1 MKTSIQRGRRGARLA
16 AWRHCLVVT
25 GWAVLAGPAFAGV
38 EEGLKAYEDRD
49 MATAARELLP
59 LEGKG
64 DRRATAALGAMYLH
78 GMAIE
83 RNVARG
89 LELLRE
95 AAGQG
100 DSRGQSVLGFAY
112 QHGIGVP
119 VDFAKALELY
129 RQAAAQNY
137 AGAYNNLGSMYWDGE
152 GTPKDRIKALEFVRK
167 AGELG
172 DANAWHKLGMY
183 YDYGSA
189 GLKRDPVESVR
200 WYRKA
205 AEYGIPGAQ
214 NALGIFYLNGDG
226 VDRDMAQAVRW
237 FEKAAE
243 SGHLPALNN
252 LGDAYRMGSGVDKDI
267 QKAIVLY
274 RLAALQGSTNGQ
286 LKLANAYSNRWDD
299 NPKPNYPLAY
309 FWYLVLGNT
318 TNSATV
324 QKSSDGLTKMFQR
337 VPSEQRA
344 EIEADMRKW
353 SPGMPEPVYSV
364 ADAIATPAP
373 RPDSGPRASTGSGFR
388 INKDMVLT
396 NQHVVENC
404 KTLTVNDLPATVT
417 ASDGSADI
425 ALLSV
430 RNLGG
435 DVPQIRSEPARIG
448 EDIAVAG
455 FPLRGLLS
463 GFNMTRGSVSSL
475 SGIGGDTRLLQIT
488 AAVQPGN
495 SGGPV
500 VDGAGRVVG
509 MVVSKL
515 SWKTV
520 NMTGAM
526 PENVN
531 FAINTNTLTSFL
543 QAHQAGFA
551 AGSGP
556 GKPLSPPDVAD
567 KVRTFAVLIS
577 CTR

>member
-1 MKTSIQRGRRGARLA
+1 L
-16 AWRHCLVVT
+16 
-25 GWAVLAGPAFAGV
+25 F
-38 EEGLKAYEDRD
+38 
-49 MATAARELLP
+49 
-59 LEGKG
+59 
-64 DRRATAALGAMYLH
+64 
-78 GMAIE
+78 
-83 RNVARG
+83 
-89 LELLRE
+89 
-95 AAGQG
+95 
-100 DSRGQSVLGFAY
+100 
-112 QHGIGVP
+112 
-119 VDFAKALELY
+119 
-129 RQAAAQNY
+129 
-137 AGAYNNLGSMYWDGE
+137 WDGN
-152 GTPKDRIKALEFVRK
+152 GVTKDRTKALEFVRK
-167 AGELG
+167 AAELG

-183 YDYGSA
+183 YDHGSA
-189 GLKRDPVESVR
+189 GLKRDPVESAR

-226 VDRDMAQAVRW
+226 VEPDMAQAVQW
-237 FEKAAE
+237 FEKAAK

-252 LGDAYRMGSGVDKDI
+252 LGDAYRLGSGVEKEI

-274 RLAALQGSTNGQ
+274 RLAALRGHTTGQ
-286 LKLANAYSNRWDD
+286 LKLANAYSNRWND
-299 NPKPNYPLAY
+299 NPQPNYPLAY
-309 FWYLVLGNT
+309 FWYLVMGNT
-318 TNSATV
+318 TDAATV
-324 QKSSDGLTKMFQR
+324 QKSSDGLTKMFHR

-364 ADAIATPAP
+364 ADAIAAPAP
-373 RPDSGPRASTGSGFR
+373 RPDSSPRESTGSGFR
-388 INKDMVLT
+388 VSKDKVLT
-396 NQHVVENC
+396 NQHVVEKC
-404 KTLTVNDLPATVT
+404 KKLLVNGQPATLT
-417 ASDGSADI
+417 ASDDNADI

-430 RNLGG
+430 KNLAG

-455 FPLRGLLS
+455 YPLQGLLS

-475 SGIGGDTRLLQIT
+475 SGLGGDTRLLQIT

-520 NMTGAM
+520 SMTGSM

-543 QAHQAGFA
+543 QAHQAGFSVGTGA
-551 AGSGP
+551 AR
-556 GKPLSPPDVAD
+556 PLSPPDVAD
-567 KVRTFAVLIS
+567 KVRTFAVLVNCS
-577 CTR
+577 R